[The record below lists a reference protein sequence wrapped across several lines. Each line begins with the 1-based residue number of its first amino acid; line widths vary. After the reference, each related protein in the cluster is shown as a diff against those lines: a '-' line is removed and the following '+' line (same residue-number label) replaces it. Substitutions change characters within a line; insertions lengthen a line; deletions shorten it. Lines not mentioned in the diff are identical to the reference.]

1 MKKILLSGLLYL
13 FFINPVAAQAAP
25 DSSEYLAGVHMI
37 SKAKTVDQYLAAA
50 FYFNMLMRTHTVDW
64 LSYYYEAFSYI
75 QASQQSLVSEQ
86 KDELLD
92 RAQPIIT
99 KALELEPGASELLTL
114 QAFLY
119 QARLQ
124 VDPASRALNFSKKA
138 EEALKQAITADPS
151 NPRAHFLM
159 ACNVYYTPPV
169 FKGGPKNALPLFL
182 KAKEKFAT
190 FIPAHSFMPQWG
202 TTENQQMIAECNR
215 KLQ

>member
-1 MKKILLSGLLYL
+1 MKKSILTGLLFLGIY
-13 FFINPVAAQAAP
+13 FPVTAQAEP

-50 FYFNMLMRTHTVDW
+50 FYFNMLMRTHTSDW
-64 LSYYYEAFSYI
+64 LGFYYEAFSYI
-75 QASQQSLVSEQ
+75 QASQQSLVSEH

-92 RAQPIIT
+92 KAQPLIS
-99 KALELEPGASELLTL
+99 KALELKPGASELLAL

-138 EEALKQAITADPS
+138 DEAIKQAIAADPS
-151 NPRAHFLM
+151 NPRAYFLM
-159 ACNVYYTPPV
+159 ACNVYYTPPM
-169 FKGGPKNALPLFL
+169 FKGGPKNALPLFQ

-190 FIPAHSFMPQWG
+190 YIPAHSFMPQWG
-202 TTENQQMIAECNR
+202 STENQQMIAECNR